1 MYLCIL
7 QAESTSLKKQVK
19 ALSDERKSLKQTLDA
34 AEAAIQK
41 HKNDH
46 EDCQVSYCKV
56 VYTVRSI
63 AGGCHIP

>member
-7 QAESTSLKKQVK
+7 QAEMTSLKEQVES
-19 ALSDERKSLKQTLDA
+19 LSSDKKSLKQTLDA

-41 HKNDH
+41 HKNDY

-56 VYTVRSI
+56 V
-63 AGGCHIP
+63 